1 MRNCHL
7 AVYAAT
13 ALLLS
18 AGVDTSY
25 AQTWTGPYLGGTIG
39 GAMQPNADDRI
50 VRFDKT
56 LDGNFNDT
64 ILTAA
69 GANAFGPGFC
79 AGAAVSAT
87 PAGGCNSGDSAPDFG
102 VRGGYDWQA
111 GRFVVGAVGEVS
123 WTDQA
128 GSVSAFSTTPAFYTL
143 TRELNWLGGFRG
155 RAGYGAGRYL
165 VYGTGGL
172 ARASVD
178 HSFTTSNVV
187 NTFVPGGSDGVWGYQ
202 AGGGLEIRA
211 GRSLVVWSRVP
222 DDRSRRQGRVHRPRA
237 GTGAGDECVHSDQYG
252 RHRLA
257 AGGSVRFLQR
267 AAYGGLSVLGQDP
280 LALVAAKA
288 FNRQER

>member
-1 MRNCHL
+1 MERRACGAVEDSMRNCHL

-25 AQTWTGPYLGGTIG
+25 AQTWTGPYLGGAIG

-187 NTFVPGGSDGVWGYQ
+187 NTFMPGGSDGVWGYQ
-202 AGGGLEIRA
+202 AGGGLEIRVA
-211 GRSLVVWSRVP
+211 GRWSFGAEYLMTSLDDKDEFTVRV
-222 DDRSRRQGRVHRPRA
+222 QGPAPATNAFILTNTA
-237 GTGAGDECVHSDQYG
+237 GTDLRRTDQFDFY
-252 RHRLA
+252 
-257 AGGSVRFLQR
+257 SVRLTASYRF
-267 AAYGGLSVLGQDP
+267 
-280 LALVAAKA
+280 
-288 FNRQER
+288 